1 MHRLRAWRPRRP
13 ALAGADEPGLR
24 CSTLP
29 PDRPAAPRPR
39 PGKVRTHLEVGM
51 AVPIASIGIM
61 LALVLILTVVERR
74 ERRTRDRIERAPG
87 HRHGDIR
94 LEAYFRAR
102 ACNAI
107 EACRHAQPGR
117 HDPRPG
123 AMRPRL
129 PALAPTRATRPGH
142 GGTRERVAAVGA
154 YPCERAK
161 MRGPAPPVRA
171 GPRERS
177 ARDWRWQ
184 AGAQTRGYAAGST
197 ESRRRLEGR
206 TAVAMMADADGG
218 HPRPSGP
225 SARSLAAA
233 ERLGRRYDPGAGHRP
248 LAATQRHGSEPLCA
262 GASTSCS
269 R

>member
-1 MHRLRAWRPRRP
+1 MSMHRLRAWRPRRP

-51 AVPIASIGIM
+51 AVLIASIGIM

-123 AMRPRL
+123 AMRRRL

-142 GGTRERVAAVGA
+142 GGPGSGSLLWERTHANEQRCAVPLPPSERDRENGLPETGGGKPGRRHGVTRLAVRRVAAGWKA
-154 YPCERAK
+154 E
-161 MRGPAPPVRA
+161 PP
-171 GPRERS
+171 
-177 ARDWRWQ
+177 WR
-184 AGAQTRGYAAGST
+184 
-197 ESRRRLEGR
+197 
-206 TAVAMMADADGG
+206 
-218 HPRPSGP
+218 
-225 SARSLAAA
+225 
-233 ERLGRRYDPGAGHRP
+233 
-248 LAATQRHGSEPLCA
+248 
-262 GASTSCS
+262 
-269 R
+269 